1 MGVGGERVLKERV
14 IPFRA
19 GDGFQCNL
27 IHIQGERPPTRGP
40 VLLVHGAGVRANIF
54 RAPVKTTLVDT
65 LVERGYDVW
74 LENWRASIDLPPNRW
89 TLDQAAVYDH
99 PVAVKTVL
107 RETGATEMKAV
118 IHCQGSTSFMMSAVA
133 GLVPQVKTILSNAVS
148 LHPDI
153 PWIERVKSFIAL
165 PIVSA
170 LTPFLNPQGGLH
182 ADGVVPK
189 MVDGLVKLTHH
200 ECDNPVCKHASFTY
214 GTGFPVLWRHE
225 NLNSET
231 HEWLKHEFAHVP
243 MTFFQHM
250 DRCVRA
256 GHLAS
261 VGGFPCA
268 AAANERAIRLFRRR
282 KKHMLSPREPA
293 AHPRFFPEATQGL
306 PLAART
312 PGLRT
317 PRRVHRQ
324 RRCARRVSHHAGR
337 IGPTELK
344 EERNGHS
351 DKTRGAARAFRPGG
365 RHPVQSTGEHGEVAG
380 ADGGVRHRRRQG
392 QGTAAGQRAPSVSV
406 VEQGSAGNHGDR

>member
-1 MGVGGERVLKERV
+1 MLEERV

-27 IHIQGERPPTRGP
+27 IHVQGERPPTRGP

-54 RAPVKTTLVDT
+54 RAPVKTTLVDA

-107 RETGATEMKAV
+107 RETGASEMKAV
-118 IHCQGSTSFMMSAVA
+118 IHCQGSTSFMMSAIA
-133 GLVPQVKTILSNAVS
+133 GLVPQVKTIVSNAVS

-170 LTPFLNPQGGLH
+170 LTPFLNPQWGLR

-189 MVDGLVKLTHH
+189 LIDGLVKLTHH

-225 NLNSET
+225 NLNPET
-231 HEWLKHEFAHVP
+231 HEWLKREFAHVP
-243 MTFFQHM
+243 MSFFRQM
-250 DRCVRA
+250 DRCVSK
-256 GHLAS
+256 GHLVPVEGMRELPRDFVAQPPRTDARFAFFA
-261 VGGFPCA
+261 G
-268 AAANERAIRLFRRR
+268 ERNICFLPESQQRTHDFFQKQR
-282 KKHMLSPREPA
+282 KDYHSLHVVPGYGHLDMFIGKD
-293 AHPRFFPEATQGL
+293 
-306 PLAART
+306 AARDVF
-312 PGLRT
+312 P
-317 PRRVHRQ
+317 
-324 RRCARRVSHHAGR
+324 
-337 IGPTELK
+337 IMLK
-344 EERNGHS
+344 EL
-351 DKTRGAARAFRPGG
+351 DRP
-365 RHPVQSTGEHGEVAG
+365 
-380 ADGGVRHRRRQG
+380 
-392 QGTAAGQRAPSVSV
+392 
-406 VEQGSAGNHGDR
+406 N